1 MRIIEL
7 NSNLFE
13 GEVSLKKERRRTI
26 ALFRMGVNDFNVRT
40 RRYFIDGGG
49 WLDLDRFPDDVGMA
63 LGDVALQVVDRSQEV
78 VAQLTCQII
87 G

>member
-1 MRIIEL
+1 M
-7 NSNLFE
+7 
-13 GEVSLKKERRRTI
+13 KKERRRTI
-26 ALFRMGVNDFNVRT
+26 ALFRMGVNDLNVRT
-40 RRYFIDGGG
+40 RRYFFGGG

-63 LGDVALQVVDRSQEV
+63 LGDVALQVVDGSQEV

>member
-1 MRIIEL
+1 
-7 NSNLFE
+7 
-13 GEVSLKKERRRTI
+13 
-26 ALFRMGVNDFNVRT
+26 MGVNDLNVRT
-40 RRYFIDGGG
+40 RRYFFDGG
-49 WLDLDRFPDDVGMA
+49 WLDLDRLPDDVGMT